1 MKIYLVRH
9 GETDWN
15 RGEKLQGQS
24 DVPLN
29 EYGIQLARETGEAL
43 ESVPFD
49 LAFCSPLGRAV
60 QTAKILL
67 GSREIPLCQD
77 PRLME
82 MRFGVMEGVAFRD
95 ARTDE
100 KNPMYH
106 FFHAPACYQPPEGAE
121 SFQQLYDRTA
131 EFLRERILPL
141 EGMYQNVLIAAH
153 GAVNRSIIN
162 PLAGIDL
169 AHFWQIRLP
178 NCAVCLL
185 SLENGKLS
193 LLEAG
198 RIYYGESEG

>member
-29 EYGIQLARETGEAL
+29 EYGIQLARETAAAL

-60 QTAKILL
+60 QTAEILI
-67 GSREIPLCQD
+67 GSRDIPLCRD

-82 MRFGVMEGVAFRD
+82 MRFGVMEGVAFGD
-95 ARTDE
+95 AKKDE

-106 FFHAPACYQPPEGAE
+106 FFHAPASYKPPEGAE

-131 EFLRERILPL
+131 EFLKDRLLPA
-141 EGMYQNVLIAAH
+141 EHKYKNVLIAGH
-153 GAVNRSIIN
+153 GAMNRSIIN

-178 NCAVCLL
+178 NCAVSLL
-185 SLENGKLS
+185 SLENGKFS
-193 LLEAG
+193 LLEES
-198 RIYYGESEG
+198 RIY